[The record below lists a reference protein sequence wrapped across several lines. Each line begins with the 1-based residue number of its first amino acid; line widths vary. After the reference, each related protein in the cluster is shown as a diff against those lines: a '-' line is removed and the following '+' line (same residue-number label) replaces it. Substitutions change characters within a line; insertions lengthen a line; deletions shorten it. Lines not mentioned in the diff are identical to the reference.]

1 LSSQKLSQSSLP
13 HQVYCTTLAV
23 VSKSKDNILNVTMS
37 TLLLSDKTIARIQK
51 FDSSLISDAKDG
63 RRTMQLRLMCSNS
76 KSTWPITIPTHI
88 NSIATLE
95 FLAFTPE
102 RATKLFETYT
112 PKTIEDIFTCATEWV
127 EQACASENTT
137 EWERIMTE
145 AGIKEEL
152 RTTFTDDADNAV
164 IRGTQS
170 LDAWLVEVF
179 EIKCAILE
187 SLEKEVLHVIKE
199 AEKMP

>member
-1 LSSQKLSQSSLP
+1 
-13 HQVYCTTLAV
+13 
-23 VSKSKDNILNVTMS
+23 
-37 TLLLSDKTIARIQK
+37 
-51 FDSSLISDAKDG
+51 
-63 RRTMQLRLMCSNS
+63 
-76 KSTWPITIPTHI
+76 
-88 NSIATLE
+88 
-95 FLAFTPE
+95 
-102 RATKLFETYT
+102 
-112 PKTIEDIFTCATEWV
+112 
-127 EQACASENTT
+127 
-137 EWERIMTE
+137 MTE

>member
-1 LSSQKLSQSSLP
+1 
-13 HQVYCTTLAV
+13 
-23 VSKSKDNILNVTMS
+23 MS

-51 FDSSLISDAKDG
+51 FDRSLISDAKDG

-102 RATKLFETYT
+102 RATKLFDSYS
-112 PKTIEDIFTCATEWV
+112 PKTLEDLFTCATEWV
-127 EQACASENTT
+127 EQACASDNTT

-152 RTTFTDDADNAV
+152 RTTFTEDADNAV
-164 IRGTQS
+164 IRSTQG
-170 LDAWLVEVF
+170 LDVWLVNIIEM
-179 EIKCAILE
+179 KCDILG
-187 SLEKEVLHVIKE
+187 SLEKDVLYVIKE

>member
-1 LSSQKLSQSSLP
+1 LQLYRHKKTISQTSPGLPSSSP
-13 HQVYCTTLAV
+13 
-23 VSKSKDNILNVTMS
+23 
-37 TLLLSDKTIARIQK
+37 TIARIQK
-51 FDSSLISDAKDG
+51 FDRSLISDAKDG
-63 RRTMQLRLMCSNS
+63 KPTMQLRLMCSNAKS
-76 KSTWPITIPTHI
+76 KWPKTIPTHI

-102 RATKLFETYT
+102 RATKLFESYT
-112 PKTIEDIFTCATEWV
+112 PKTLEDIFTCATKWV
-127 EQACASENTT
+127 EQACTSENTT

-170 LDAWLVEVF
+170 LNAWLVEVF
-179 EIKCAILE
+179 EIKCAIL
-187 SLEKEVLHVIKE
+187 
-199 AEKMP
+199 

>member
-1 LSSQKLSQSSLP
+1 
-13 HQVYCTTLAV
+13 
-23 VSKSKDNILNVTMS
+23 
-37 TLLLSDKTIARIQK
+37 
-51 FDSSLISDAKDG
+51 
-63 RRTMQLRLMCSNS
+63 MCSNAKS
-76 KSTWPITIPTHI
+76 KWPKTIPTHI

-102 RATKLFETYT
+102 RATKLFESYT
-112 PKTIEDIFTCATEWV
+112 PKTLEDIFTCATKWV
-127 EQACASENTT
+127 EQACTSENTT

-170 LDAWLVEVF
+170 LNAWLVEVF
-179 EIKCAILE
+179 EIKCAIL
-187 SLEKEVLHVIKE
+187 
-199 AEKMP
+199 

>member
-23 VSKSKDNILNVTMS
+23 ISTSKDDIPNLTMS
-37 TLLLSDKTIARIQK
+37 TLLLSDETIARIQK
-51 FDSSLISDAKDG
+51 FDCSLISDAKDG
-63 RRTMQLRLMCSNS
+63 KRTIQLRLMCSNS
-76 KSTWPITIPTHI
+76 KFKWPIAIPTHVD
-88 NSIATLE
+88 SIATLE
-95 FLAFTPE
+95 FLSFTLE
-102 RATKLFETYT
+102 RAAKLFESYT
-112 PKTIEDIFTCATEWV
+112 SKTLEDIFPCATEWV
-127 EQACASENTT
+127 EQACVSNNTT

-152 RTTFTDDADNAV
+152 RTTFTDDVDNAV

-170 LDAWLVEVF
+170 LDAWMVEVF
-179 EIKCAILE
+179 EIKSDILG
-187 SLEKEVLHVIKE
+187 SPKKEVLHVIKE